1 MSNLPDIRAILLAAG
16 ESRRIGFFPK
26 PLLRMPH
33 SPQTFVEHL
42 TRSILQSVPQLTI
55 VIGAQAARI
64 RAIVEAHPEWSH
76 SVTIVENPDYLRG
89 QLSSL
94 KTALRLIKSCA
105 NPLCDA
111 VLVHLCD
118 HPFVAHATFGALVTE
133 YARMRPR
140 ILIARN
146 FARRGHPVV
155 FDRGLFDELLDA
167 REDQGAR
174 VVVNRDPSRV
184 SYLDVDD
191 PGVTLDLDTP
201 PDLKAAGVDL
211 PGETSPVKGDRLK
224 TIVGI
229 TKS

>member
-1 MSNLPDIRAILLAAG
+1 MSNLPDIRGVLLAAG

-33 SPQTFVEHL
+33 SAQTFVEHL
-42 TRSILQSVPQLTI
+42 TQSILQSVPQLTI

-64 RAIVEAHPEWSH
+64 RDIVDAHPEWSH

-89 QLSSL
+89 QFSSL
-94 KTALRLIKSCA
+94 KTALCLIRSSA

-118 HPFVAHATFGALVTE
+118 HPFVAGATFCALVTE
-133 YARMRPR
+133 YARIRPR

-146 FARRGHPVV
+146 FGRRGHPVV
-155 FDRGLFDELLDA
+155 FDRRLFDELLDA
-167 REDQGAR
+167 SEDQGAR

-184 SYLDVDD
+184 TYLDVDD

-201 PDLKAAGVDL
+201 TDLKAAGVDL
-211 PGETSPVKGDRLK
+211 PREASAA
-224 TIVGI
+224 
-229 TKS
+229 KSDK